1 MSVTVEMNFDLKKIK
16 LNLSKELNFVGQI
29 IKKDHYQRLEEGKAV
44 NGSGMQQL
52 QPATIKRKGNSKILV
67 DSGKMRN
74 LIVKKASSKK
84 QIVEVHPGR
93 REKYKNSKVTMADV
107 GRFHQEGAGSLP
119 VREWFGISEDAEA
132 RAYKLIE
139 QRIEQEINRA

>member
-29 IKKDHYQRLEEGKAV
+29 IKKDHYQRLEKGKAV
-44 NGSGMQQL
+44 DGSGMQQL

-67 DSGKMRN
+67 DSGKMRHLN
-74 LIVKKASSKK
+74 IVKATSKK
-84 QIVEVHPGR
+84 QVVQVHPGR

-107 GRFHQEGAGSLP
+107 GAYHQEGRGTLP
-119 VREWFGISEDAEA
+119 ERIWFGISEDAEA
-132 RAYKLIE
+132 RALKLIE